1 MKIKD
6 INDFKEGNH
15 IFSFHIGSGSLI
27 ARFWMIKREIM
38 IEILLFFQIII
49 LWGHSLLD

>member
-27 ARFWMIKREIM
+27 ARFWMIKREINGGNLAR
-38 IEILLFFQIII
+38 IPFS
-49 LWGHSLLD
+49 SLLVVNQS